1 MLTPECPPCP
11 GLPGTFLVLAPNALH
26 QGKPLGKW
34 REPIALARRT
44 LGWPPLSSSQQRAR
58 HTASCFCICVAKGLF
73 SKPFCLYISFNESAG
88 NPFKSWCDFLLFLQN
103 FPPAISSPVRL
114 PSPVHLLHLRMV
126 FLIVP
131 VSYPRATL
139 VLALFTVV
147 SPAFRQ
153 GLCQSRCSINNHGM
167 SDSLQC
173 PGPGCTPPS
182 GFHTPTPGQFC
193 WQNSFFLERAAGNHS
208 PGVAS

>member
-1 MLTPECPPCP
+1 MSLKWEHWICCTLSSVGLRTRTSGLRNLQSYVLTPECPPCP

-44 LGWPPLSSSQQRAR
+44 LGWPPLSSSPQRAR

-126 FLIVP
+126 FLIVC
-131 VSYPRATL
+131 PR
-139 VLALFTVV
+139 
-147 SPAFRQ
+147 
-153 GLCQSRCSINNHGM
+153 
-167 SDSLQC
+167 
-173 PGPGCTPPS
+173 
-182 GFHTPTPGQFC
+182 
-193 WQNSFFLERAAGNHS
+193 
-208 PGVAS
+208 